1 MAGERSDLGKI
12 FITPGGD
19 YDATVTYETLT
30 MVKYNNSL
38 YLTLRT
44 VTGVTPSDD
53 RVNYLLMAQGFTAT
67 RLESIT
73 ATDVQGLVTEPGDEM
88 PAQTLINA
96 IADRVANQLVSN
108 SDLQDILSDYILKSA
123 IANNLSITE
132 EGKVLDARQGKA
144 LNDALT
150 SFALVDSRDMA
161 ADTARGVNSESGYGD
176 VTLSKGF
183 YLLISETSVQANFS
197 GRTFAR
203 FKSNNANVMGNNT
216 FVPPTING
224 YGYLQLVQFVNVTS
238 SANVGRYYYDTVQ
251 SASSHLWRVYKL
263 FG

>member
-1 MAGERSDLGKI
+1 MDYYGSKI
-12 FITPGGD
+12 TNLIDELARLPGIGRKSAQRLAFHIIDMKQEEVVSLSQALITAREGVR
-19 YDATVTYETLT
+19 YCARCCTLT
-30 MVKYNNSL
+30 DEELCPICADPRRDQSVIMV
-38 YLTLRT
+38 
-44 VTGVTPSDD
+44 V
-53 RVNYLLMAQGFTAT
+53 
-67 RLESIT
+67 E
-73 ATDVQGLVTEPGDEM
+73 
-88 PAQTLINA
+88 
-96 IADRVANQLVSN
+96 
-108 SDLQDILSDYILKSA
+108 
-123 IANNLSITE
+123 
-132 EGKVLDARQGKA
+132 
-144 LNDALT
+144 
-150 SFALVDSRDMA
+150 DSRDMA